1 MDGAVMD
8 RTTNIQYLKG
18 VGEKRAK
25 LLGKLGIFTVGD
37 LLRYY
42 PREYTDWSKVT
53 SIAAAPF
60 DEPCCVKATV
70 DHKPKGAKV
79 SKGMT
84 IYKTVVTD
92 GESLMN
98 ITIFNSKYTAEAL
111 EAGEEYLFYGKVG
124 GNFHRREMSSP
135 LIEKA
140 SSGERIHSIYHL
152 TAGVNSKYIEKLI
165 RQVFSS
171 GNDYF
176 TDCLPQSL
184 RDKLCL
190 MEINKAIHE
199 LHLPTNEDMLHEARR
214 RIIFEELFIFQLG
227 LMKLKGNRKETTPVA
242 VTQDY
247 TDEFKRLLP
256 FRLTG
261 AQNRAVSESISQMT
275 SGITMNRLLQGD
287 VGSGKTAVAAALIY
301 TVVKN
306 GYQCAFMA
314 PTEILAQQHFTTCQ
328 NFFKD
333 TNIHAELLTGSVTA
347 ANKRAIKERLK
358 SGETRLIIG
367 THALIQDDV
376 EFSALGLVITD
387 EQHRFGVKHRAA
399 LSKKGDKPHTLVM
412 SATPIPRTL
421 ALMLYGDLD
430 VSVLDELP
438 PGRQPIETYYVTGKL
453 RARAFGY
460 VKKHLDEGRQGY
472 IVCPLVEEG
481 DEDIA
486 AAESYAENLSKGFF
500 NGYEVGLLH
509 GKMKSKQKDEVMSRF
524 VSGEVKLLI
533 ATTVIEVG
541 VDVPNAVIM
550 VIENAERFGLS
561 QLHQLRG
568 RIGRGRYKSTCILI
582 SDAKTDSAK
591 KRMEIMTKTTDGFKI
606 ADEDLKMRGPGDFF
620 GARQHGLPNMKM
632 ASLTDSALLTEAHR
646 FAQEILSDD
655 LNLQKAENRNLNA
668 AIYELFNSEY
678 IMN

>member
-70 DHKPKGAKV
+70 DHKPRGAKV

-314 PTEILAQQHFTTCQ
+314 PTEILAQQHFITCQ

-399 LSKKGDKPHTLVM
+399 LSKKETSRIHWSCRQHPFRGHLPSCSTAIWM
-412 SATPIPRTL
+412 SPCSTSFRRADSRLRHITSQVSSAQEPSAMSRSTSMRVGKAISCVPLLRRVTRISPPPR
-421 ALMLYGDLD
+421 AM
-430 VSVLDELP
+430 
-438 PGRQPIETYYVTGKL
+438 RKIFQ
-453 RARAFGY
+453 
-460 VKKHLDEGRQGY
+460 
-472 IVCPLVEEG
+472 
-481 DEDIA
+481 
-486 AAESYAENLSKGFF
+486 KGF
-500 NGYEVGLLH
+500 LT
-509 GKMKSKQKDEVMSRF
+509 
-524 VSGEVKLLI
+524 
-533 ATTVIEVG
+533 ATRSDCST
-541 VDVPNAVIM
+541 
-550 VIENAERFGLS
+550 ER
-561 QLHQLRG
+561 
-568 RIGRGRYKSTCILI
+568 
-582 SDAKTDSAK
+582 
-591 KRMEIMTKTTDGFKI
+591 
-606 ADEDLKMRGPGDFF
+606 
-620 GARQHGLPNMKM
+620 
-632 ASLTDSALLTEAHR
+632 
-646 FAQEILSDD
+646 
-655 LNLQKAENRNLNA
+655 
-668 AIYELFNSEY
+668 
-678 IMN
+678 

>member
-1 MDGAVMD
+1 MDIS
-8 RTTNIQYLKG
+8 TNIQYLKG

-42 PREYTDWSKVT
+42 PREYTDWSKTT

-60 DEPCCVKATV
+60 DEPCCIRATV
-70 DHKPKGAKV
+70 DHKPVGARV
-79 SKGMT
+79 SKAMT
-84 IYKTVVTD
+84 IYKTVATD
-92 GESLMN
+92 GESLLN
-98 ITIFNSKYTAEAL
+98 ITIFNSKYTAESL

-140 SSGERIHSIYHL
+140 SSGLRIHPIYSL
-152 TAGVNSKYIEKLI
+152 TAGINSKYIEKLI

-171 GNDYF
+171 GNDCF
-176 TDCLPQSL
+176 TDPLPQSL

-190 MEINKAIHE
+190 MEINKAIRE
-199 LHLPTNEDMLHEARR
+199 LHIPSNEDMLNEARR

-227 LMKLKGNRKETTPVA
+227 LMKLKGNRKETTPV
-242 VTQDY
+242 VVGQDY
-247 TDEFKRLLP
+247 TQEFSRLLP
-256 FRLTG
+256 FEMTG
-261 AQNRAVSESISQMT
+261 AQKRAVRESVGQMT
-275 SGITMNRLLQGD
+275 SQVTMNRLLQGD

-301 TVVKN
+301 TIVKN

-314 PTEILAQQHFTTCQ
+314 PTEILAQQHYHTCRK
-328 NFFKD
+328 FFEK
-333 TNIHAELLTGSVTA
+333 TNIKVELLTGSVTA
-347 ANKRAIKERLK
+347 AQKRAIKQRLK
-358 SGETRLIIG
+358 DGETDLIIG

-376 EFSALGLVITD
+376 EFRSLGLVITD

-399 LSKKGDKPHTLVM
+399 LSKKGSNPHTLVM

-460 VKKHLDEGRQGY
+460 VRKHLDEGRQGY

-486 AAESYAENLSKGFF
+486 SAQSYAENLSKGFF
-500 NGYEVGLLH
+500 SGYEIGLLH
-509 GKMKSKQKDEVMSRF
+509 GKLKPKQKEEVMSRF
-524 VSGEVKLLI
+524 VSGEIKLLV

-568 RIGRGRYKSTCILI
+568 RIGRGQYKSTCILI
-582 SDAKTDSAK
+582 SDAKTATAK

-646 FAQEILSDD
+646 FAREILTDD
-655 LNLQKAENRNLNA
+655 PLLQKPENKNLNQ
-668 AIYELFNSEY
+668 AIYDLFNSEY

>member
-1 MDGAVMD
+1 MDIS
-8 RTTNIQYLKG
+8 TNIQYLKG

-42 PREYTDWSKVT
+42 PREYTDWSKTT

-60 DEPCCVKATV
+60 DESCCIRATV
-70 DHKPKGAKV
+70 DHKPVGARV
-79 SKGMT
+79 SKAMT
-84 IYKTVVTD
+84 IYKTVATD
-92 GESLMN
+92 GESLLN
-98 ITIFNSKYTAEAL
+98 ITIFNSKYTAESL

-140 SSGERIHSIYHL
+140 SSGLRIHPIYSL
-152 TAGVNSKYIEKLI
+152 TAGINSKYIEKLI

-171 GNDYF
+171 GNECF
-176 TDCLPQSL
+176 TDPLPQSL

-190 MEINKAIHE
+190 MEINKAIRE
-199 LHLPTNEDMLHEARR
+199 LHIPSNEDMLNEARR

-227 LMKLKGNRKETTPVA
+227 LMKLKGNRKETTPV
-242 VTQDY
+242 VVGQDY
-247 TDEFKRLLP
+247 TQEFSRLLP
-256 FRLTG
+256 FEMTG
-261 AQNRAVSESISQMT
+261 AQKRAVRESVSQMT
-275 SGITMNRLLQGD
+275 SQVTMNRLLQGD

-301 TVVKN
+301 TIVKN

-314 PTEILAQQHFTTCQ
+314 PTEILAQQHYHTCRK
-328 NFFKD
+328 FFEK
-333 TNIHAELLTGSVTA
+333 TNIKVELLTGSVTA
-347 ANKRAIKERLK
+347 AQKRAIKQRLK
-358 SGETRLIIG
+358 DCETDLIIG

-376 EFSALGLVITD
+376 EFRSLGLVITD

-399 LSKKGDKPHTLVM
+399 LSKKGSNPHTLVM

-460 VKKHLDEGRQGY
+460 VRKHLDEGRQGY

-486 AAESYAENLSKGFF
+486 SAQSYAENLSKGFF
-500 NGYEVGLLH
+500 SGYEIGLLH
-509 GKMKSKQKDEVMSRF
+509 GKLKPKQKEDVMSRF
-524 VSGEVKLLI
+524 VSGEIKLLV

-568 RIGRGRYKSTCILI
+568 RIGRGQYKSTCILI
-582 SDAKTDSAK
+582 SDAKTATAK

-646 FAQEILSDD
+646 FAREILTDD
-655 LNLQKAENRNLNA
+655 PLLQKPENKNLNQ
-668 AIYELFNSEY
+668 AIYDLFNSEY

>member
-37 LLRYY
+37 LLRFY
-42 PREYTDWSKVT
+42 PREYTDWSKVK
-53 SIAAAPF
+53 SIAEAPF
-60 DEPCCVKATV
+60 DEPCCVKAVV
-70 DHKPKGAKV
+70 DHTPKGAKINK
-79 SKGMT
+79 SMT
-84 IYKTVVTD
+84 IYKTVATD
-92 GESLMN
+92 GKSLMN
-98 ITIFNSKYTAEAL
+98 ITIFNSKYTAESL
-111 EAGEEYLFYGKVG
+111 EAGVEYLFYGKVG
-124 GNFHRREMSSP
+124 GNFQRREMQSP
-135 LIEKA
+135 LVEKA
-140 SSGERIHSIYHL
+140 SSGQRIHPIYHL

-165 RQVFSS
+165 RQAFTS
-171 GNDYF
+171 GGDYF

-184 RDKLCL
+184 RDRLCL
-190 MEINKAIHE
+190 MELNRAIHE
-199 LHLPTNEDMLHEARR
+199 LHIPTNEDMLNEARR

-227 LMKLKGNRKETTPVA
+227 LMKLKGNRKETTSVA
-242 VTQDY
+242 VLQDH
-247 TDEFKRLLP
+247 TEEFKRLLP
-256 FRLTG
+256 FKMTG
-261 AQNRAVSESISQMT
+261 AQERAVRESVKQMT
-275 SGITMNRLLQGD
+275 DGITMNRLLQGD

-314 PTEILAQQHFTTCQ
+314 PTEILAGQHFRTCQ
-328 NFFKD
+328 GFFKN
-333 TNIHAELLTGSVTA
+333 TGINAELLTGSVTA
-347 ANKRAIKERLK
+347 ANKKKIKERLK
-358 SGETRLIIG
+358 SGETQLIIG

-376 EFSALGLVITD
+376 EFNALGLVITD

-399 LSKKGDKPHTLVM
+399 LSQKGDKPHTLVM

-438 PGRQPIETYYVTGKL
+438 PGRQPVETYYVTGKL
-453 RARAFGY
+453 RARAFAY

-500 NGYEVGLLH
+500 AGYEVGLLH
-509 GKMKSKQKDEVMSRF
+509 GKMKPKQKDEVMSRF
-524 VSGEVKLLI
+524 ASGEIKLLI

-550 VIENAERFGLS
+550 VIENSERFGLS

-568 RIGRGRYKSTCILI
+568 RIGRGQYKSTCILI
-582 SDAKTDSAK
+582 SDAKNDSTK
-591 KRMEIMTKTTDGFKI
+591 KRLEIMTKTTDGFKI
-606 ADEDLKMRGPGDFF
+606 ADEDLKLRGPGDFF
-620 GARQHGLPNMKM
+620 GSRQHGLPNMKM
-632 ASLTDSALLTEAHR
+632 ASLTDSALLSEAHR
-646 FAQEILSDD
+646 FAQEILAEDFE
-655 LNLQKAENRNLNA
+655 LQNPENKSLNA
-668 AIYELFNSEY
+668 AIYELFHSEY

>member
-1 MDGAVMD
+1 MDYKVMD
-8 RTTNIQYLKG
+8 ISTNIQYLKG

-37 LLRYY
+37 LLRFY

-60 DEPCCVKATV
+60 DEPCCIRATV
-70 DHKPKGAKV
+70 DHTPRGAKV
-79 SKGMT
+79 SKAMT
-84 IYKTVVTD
+84 IYKTVATD

-98 ITIFNSKYTAEAL
+98 ITFFNSKYTAESL
-111 EAGEEYLFYGKVG
+111 EAGAEYLFYGKVG
-124 GNFHRREMSSP
+124 GNFHRREMTSP
-135 LIEKA
+135 LVEKSA
-140 SSGERIHSIYHL
+140 SGMRIHPIYHL

-165 RQVFSS
+165 NQIFSS
-171 GNDYF
+171 GNQWF
-176 TDCLPQSL
+176 TDCLPQPL

-190 MEINKAIHE
+190 MEINRAVRE
-199 LHLPTNEDMLHEARR
+199 LHSPSSEDMLGEARR

-227 LMKLKGNRKETTPVA
+227 LMKLKGNRKETTPVEIS
-242 VTQDY
+242 QDY
-247 TDEFKRLLP
+247 TDEFKKILP
-256 FRLTG
+256 FKMTG
-261 AQNRAVSESISQMT
+261 AQDRAVNESIRQMT

-314 PTEILAQQHFTTCQ
+314 PTEILAQQHFRTCRG
-328 NFFKD
+328 FFKD
-333 TNIHAELLTGSVTA
+333 TDIHAELLTGSVTA

-358 SGETRLIIG
+358 NGETQLIIG

-376 EFSALGLVITD
+376 EFKSLGLVITD
-387 EQHRFGVKHRAA
+387 EQHRFGVKHRAE
-399 LSKKGDKPHTLVM
+399 LSKKGDRPHTLVM

-438 PGRQPIETYYVTGKL
+438 PGRQPIETYHVAGKL
-453 RARAFGY
+453 RTRAFAY

-500 NGYEVGLLH
+500 SGYEVGLLH
-509 GKMKSKQKDEVMSRF
+509 GKMKPKQKDEVMSRF

-533 ATTVIEVG
+533 ATTVVEVG

-568 RIGRGRYKSTCILI
+568 RIGRGQYKSTCILI
-582 SDAKTDSAK
+582 SDAKTDGAK

-646 FAQEILSDD
+646 FAQEILVDD
-655 LNLQKAENRNLNA
+655 FNLQKSENQNLNK
-668 AIYELFNSEY
+668 AIYDLFNSEY

>member
-37 LLRYY
+37 LLRFY
-42 PREYTDWSKVT
+42 PREYTDWSKVK
-53 SIAAAPF
+53 SIADAPF
-60 DEPCCVKATV
+60 DEPCCVKAVV
-70 DHKPKGAKV
+70 DHTPKGAKI
-79 SKGMT
+79 SKSMT
-84 IYKTVVTD
+84 IYKTVATD

-98 ITIFNSKYTAEAL
+98 ITIFNSKYTAESL
-111 EAGEEYLFYGKVG
+111 EAGVEYLFYGKVG
-124 GNFHRREMSSP
+124 GNFQRREMQSP
-135 LIEKA
+135 LIERA
-140 SSGERIHSIYHL
+140 SSGQRIHSIYHL
-152 TAGVNSKYIEKLI
+152 TAGVNSKYIEKLV
-165 RQVFSS
+165 RQAFSS
-171 GNDYF
+171 GSDYF

-184 RDKLCL
+184 RDRLCL
-190 MEINKAIHE
+190 MELNKAIYE
-199 LHLPTNEDMLHEARR
+199 LHLPTNEDMLNEARR

-227 LMKLKGNRKETTPVA
+227 LMKLKGNRRETTSVA
-242 VTQDY
+242 VLQDH

-256 FRLTG
+256 FKMTG
-261 AQNRAVSESISQMT
+261 AQERAVSESIKQMT

-301 TVVKN
+301 TVVRN

-314 PTEILAQQHFTTCQ
+314 PTEILAGQHFRTCQ
-328 NFFKD
+328 NFFEN
-333 TNIHAELLTGSVTA
+333 TGINAELLTGSVTA
-347 ANKRAIKERLK
+347 ANKKKIKERLK
-358 SGETRLIIG
+358 SGETQLIIG

-376 EFSALGLVITD
+376 EFNALGLVITD

-453 RARAFGY
+453 RARAFAY

-500 NGYEVGLLH
+500 AGYEVGLLH
-509 GKMKSKQKDEVMSRF
+509 GKMKPKQKDEVMSRF
-524 VSGEVKLLI
+524 VSGDIKLLI

-550 VIENAERFGLS
+550 VIENSERFGLS

-568 RIGRGRYKSTCILI
+568 RIGRGQYKSTCILI
-582 SDAKTDSAK
+582 SDAKNDSAK

-632 ASLTDSALLTEAHR
+632 ASLTDSTLLSEAHR
-646 FAQEILSDD
+646 FAQEILAEDFD
-655 LNLQKAENRNLNA
+655 LRRPENRNLNT